1 MNMMDVA
8 GSIEHT
14 RLKADTTPSDVEQL
28 CREALVHRFAGVC
41 VNPLYVPQVT
51 RALTGSDVAV
61 VTVVGFPLG
70 ASSIAADC
78 AEAAWCIEHG
88 ASELDM
94 VVPIGLALSGDW
106 KAVTEHV
113 TAVRRATHGVILKVI
128 LECGYF
134 DSDQLRTLCLAT
146 AEAGPDY
153 LKTATGFGPRGA
165 SETDV
170 NILAAV
176 ARESHRP
183 MFVKASGGIRN
194 LEDARRL
201 LAAGATRLGTSS
213 GVTIARASLQQH

>member
-1 MNMMDVA
+1 MLDVVA
-8 GSIEHT
+8 SIEHT

-28 CREALVHRFAGVC
+28 CHEALEHGFAGVC
-41 VNPLYVPQVT
+41 VNPIYVPRVR
-51 RALTGSDVAV
+51 RALAGSDVAV

-88 ASELDM
+88 ASEVDM
-94 VVPIGLALSGDW
+94 VVPIGLALSEDW

-113 TAVRRATHGVILKVI
+113 KAVRHATHGATLKVI

-134 DSDQLRTLCLAT
+134 DAERLRTLCLVT

-213 GVTIARASLQQH
+213 GVTIAREFAEQR